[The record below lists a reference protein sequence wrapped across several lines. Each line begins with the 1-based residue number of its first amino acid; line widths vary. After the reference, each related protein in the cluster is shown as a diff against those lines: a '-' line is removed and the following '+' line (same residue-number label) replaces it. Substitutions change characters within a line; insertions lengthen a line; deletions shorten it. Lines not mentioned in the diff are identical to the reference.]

1 MLIKDYFLLLLLA
14 KSYFWGVFLPIF
26 NKISEKYYLGKSV
39 FNNVNRFNH
48 SLRMDNTVSNKIKDF
63 PRLFA
68 LGSQIS

>member
-14 KSYFWGVFLPIF
+14 KSYFWRVFLPIF

-48 SLRMDNTVSNKIKDF
+48 SLRMDNTVSNKIKYF